1 MGGSSV
7 IHALMSLPR
16 QAWWLIAILA
26 GLSLLGS
33 GGQKKKKKKKK
44 DSSSFAAVIIV
55 GVVLLAAG
63 TGGGVTKVIQHH
75 GLHVPSA
82 SGSCSRLGEVPAS
95 MINGAGKSLGI
106 SCTVVRAQ
114 INEES
119 GGMTHYPDG
128 RPMLSPTGAM
138 GVAQFEPGT
147 WNGHHCPGS
156 PWNVG
161 DAMNCY
167 VIYMRE
173 LIGSEGSLRNALAAY
188 NAGPGN
194 LGAGYGYADTIMS
207 AAGV

>member
-1 MGGSSV
+1 MGSSA
-7 IHALMSLPR
+7 IHLLLSLPK

-26 GLSLLGS
+26 GLTLLG
-33 GGQKKKKKKKK
+33 GGGKKKKKKKS
-44 DSSSFAAVIIV
+44 DSGGTLALAVVV

-63 TGGGVTKVIQHH
+63 GTGGVTTIVKHH

-82 SGSCSRLGEVPAS
+82 SGPCHGLGSVPARE
-95 MINGAGKSLGI
+95 INGAARSLGI

-119 GGMTHYPDG
+119 GGHPSS
-128 RPMLSPTGAM
+128 LSPTGAE

-147 WNGHHCPGS
+147 WASHHCPGS
-156 PWNVG
+156 PYNVG

-194 LGAGYGYADTIMS
+194 IGAGLGYADTILA
-207 AAGV
+207 AAGQ